1 MECPNC
7 GQQMV
12 GGRITLRS
20 AYLARVV
27 FSPDDVTDGFRQR
40 FLQGTVFDSRL
51 RPGEVT
57 VVSRYRSEPGQTA
70 PASRCAACGTIVIGP
85 K

>member
-12 GGRITLRS
+12 SGRVTLRS
-20 AYLARVV
+20 QYLARVV
-27 FSPDDVTDGFRQR
+27 FSPDGVTDGFRQWL
-40 FLQGTVFDSRL
+40 LQGTIFDRRL

-57 VVSRYRSEPGQTA
+57 IASKYRSEPGNTT
-70 PASRCAACGTIVIGP
+70 PASRCAACGTIVIRP
-85 K
+85 M